1 MMSVKIPESE
11 RAIPWVQSLTRLIQE
26 QKRVIQEQAGV
37 IQEQKRV
44 IQEQAGVIQEQKRV
58 VQAQTEEI
66 TQLKTTVQE
75 LRDEIARLKK
85 TPKRPK
91 FRPGR
96 PTTKGKHKSSSCPA
110 HDQSP
115 AKALTQKKKGTRS
128 LGLTY

>member
-1 MMSVKIPESE
+1 MSVKIPESE
-11 RAIPWVQSLTRLIQE
+11 RDIPWVQSLTRLIQE
-26 QKRVIQEQAGV
+26 QARIIQAEA
-37 IQEQKRV
+37 
-44 IQEQAGVIQEQKRV
+44 
-58 VQAQTEEI
+58 EEI

-96 PTTKGKHKSSSCPA
+96 PTKKGNQKPTSDPA

-115 AKALTQKKKGTRS
+115 VEASTQKVKEEVIVKAPNVPEGSRFKGYTNYS
-128 LGLTY
+128 IQELVFTTKDVT